1 MTQYLDASAIV
12 KLYVAEDESAV
23 ARETI
28 EQDRPWIAARHTYV
42 EVRRTLARAL
52 GGRELAAARAAFESF
67 WGLPMIV
74 ELTETVCR
82 RAADIGEEYGS
93 RTLDALHLAAA
104 EAVGLSDLAFHTYD
118 VRQAAVARALGWA
131 VVGAQ

>member
-12 KLYVAEDESAV
+12 KLYLAERESSDARAAMERDRAWAV
-23 ARETI
+23 AR
-28 EQDRPWIAARHTYV
+28 HGYV
-42 EVRRTLARAL
+42 EVRGTLSRAL
-52 GGRELAAARAAFESF
+52 AGRELAAARTAFESF
-67 WGLPMIV
+67 WMVPMVV

-82 RAADIGEEYGS
+82 RAAEIAEEYGN

-104 EAVGLSDLAFHTYD
+104 EAAGGQDLTFHTYD
-118 VRQAAVARALGWA
+118 ARQAATARALGWS